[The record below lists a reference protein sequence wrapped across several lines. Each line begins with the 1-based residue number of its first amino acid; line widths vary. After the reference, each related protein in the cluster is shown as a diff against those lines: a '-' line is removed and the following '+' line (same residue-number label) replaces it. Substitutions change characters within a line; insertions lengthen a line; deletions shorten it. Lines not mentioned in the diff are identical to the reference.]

1 MSDRDRPG
9 AVIGQMVLD
18 WRQSEAPNFGH
29 PDMIVKF
36 ILEIIDAAT
45 ACPAKSFAIE
55 LPDPSVVSSLL
66 EDEEFDARC
75 VYELDAH
82 ETARISAHFGFSVG
96 ESASAILRPRHW
108 LDDLPYQVHTNR
120 ELALM
125 LDGVKPFAAFADEYP
140 SLTDVSVIPER
151 LFDRYVA
158 AGRFVKR
165 EYVGIKVLKGHR
177 TRRVLY
183 ARPDE
188 AWRIDAYILL
198 WHTGELIGWNESLE
212 RMEGFLLGYE
222 EWQADAYIRAAK
234 ARTGASQQ
242 NTS

>member
-1 MSDRDRPG
+1 M
-9 AVIGQMVLD
+9 LD
-18 WRQSEAPNFGH
+18 WRQSEASNFGYF
-29 PDMIVKF
+29 DMVVKF
-36 ILEIIDAAT
+36 ILEIIDTNT

-55 LPDPSVVSSLL
+55 LPDPSVLSSLL
-66 EDEEFDARC
+66 GDEDFEAHC

-82 ETARISAHFGFSVG
+82 DTAKISSHFGFPTG
-96 ESASAILRPRHW
+96 ESVSAILRPSDW
-108 LDDLPYQVHTNR
+108 LDELPYQIHTNR

-125 LDGVKPFAAFADEYP
+125 LDGAKPFAAFCEEYP
-140 SLTDVSVIPER
+140 ALTDGSGIPER

-158 AGRFVKR
+158 VGRFVKR
-165 EYVGIKVLKGHR
+165 EYVETKVLEGYR

-198 WHTGELIGWNESLE
+198 WHTGEVTGWNESLE

-222 EWQADAYIRAAK
+222 EWQTDAYILASK
-234 ARTGASQQ
+234 ARMGASQQ
-242 NTS
+242 TTS

>member
-1 MSDRDRPG
+1 M
-9 AVIGQMVLD
+9 
-18 WRQSEAPNFGH
+18 N
-29 PDMIVKF
+29 VKL
-36 ILEIIDAAT
+36 ILEIVDANT
-45 ACPAKSFAIE
+45 ACPTKSFAIE
-55 LPDPSVVSSLL
+55 MPDPFVISSLL
-66 EDEEFDARC
+66 EDEGFDAHR
-75 VYELDAH
+75 VYALDAND
-82 ETARISAHFGFSVG
+82 TARISAHFGFSVG
-96 ESASAILRPRHW
+96 ESASAILRPHHW
-108 LDDLPYQVHTNR
+108 LDDLPYQIHTSR

-125 LDGVKPFAAFADEYP
+125 LGGVKPFAAFTEEYP
-140 SLTDVSVIPER
+140 SLTDDSVIPER

-165 EYVGIKVLKGHR
+165 EYVGTKVLKGYR

-198 WHTGELIGWNESLE
+198 LHTGEVTGWNETLE

-222 EWQADAYIRAAK
+222 EWQTEAHILAAK

-242 NTS
+242 SIS

>member
-1 MSDRDRPG
+1 
-9 AVIGQMVLD
+9 
-18 WRQSEAPNFGH
+18 
-29 PDMIVKF
+29 MIVKF

-45 ACPAKSFAIE
+45 ACPSKSFAIE
-55 LPDPSVVSSLL
+55 LPDPSVISSLL
-66 EDEEFDARC
+66 EDEGFDARC

-82 ETARISAHFGFSVG
+82 EATRISAHFGFSVG

-125 LDGVKPFAAFADEYP
+125 LDGVKPFAAFAGEYP
-140 SLTDVSVIPER
+140 PLTDVSVIPER
-151 LFDRYVA
+151 LLDRYVA

-165 EYVGIKVLKGHR
+165 EYVGMKVFRGHR

-198 WHTGELIGWNESLE
+198 LHTGEVTGWNESLE